1 MARPASVKDYMSRIV
16 VRFTPD
22 MDVLEALRILIEKGV
37 GGGPVLDKLG
47 NLVGVLSEKDC
58 MRAALSAS
66 YHEQWAGRV
75 SEFMQSEVET
85 VDADANIA
93 DVARRFIEREYRQFP
108 VMAEDRLVGQIRRMD
123 VLKALETLRHDKA

>member
-75 SEFMQSEVET
+75 SEFMQSDVET

-93 DVARRFIEREYRQFP
+93 DVAKRFIEREYKQFP

-123 VLKALETLRHDKA
+123 VLKALEALRHDKA